1 VADISARGGTRPAWV
16 SWLVL
21 GLALAVLGVTGS
33 VLALTVSSQANTQ
46 AVRSAEKLGDY
57 VVDLTARR
65 ALNGGNVRAG
75 LAKPVVADLD
85 EDVRQLGPE
94 EVLGLEI
101 WSGEGARLYQRG
113 LAGPLA
119 PRSVLFGRAVEGSV
133 EVRFL
138 PKTAT
143 SPSAVDVLVPLGAG
157 HGGGA
162 RAVASVV
169 LPADWVVGNAN
180 WATDRIL
187 AAIIAMLVLAATAL
201 LVLQLRLRQRS
212 YQAGHDAMTGLGNR
226 ALLECVATTALCRH
240 DDVGLVV
247 MDLDGFKRVND
258 ALGHAAGDEM
268 LVQVAKVLKA
278 AVRPD
283 DLLVRLGGDEFA
295 VLLHHV
301 DAATASACASRL
313 LSAVRVRFVVRGVSI
328 DGDAS
333 VGVAVGP
340 EDGTTFAQL
349 VQSADIAMST
359 AKRGKLGVCSFAE
372 GGGEVEA
379 GKLNLLVELQRAI
392 TDGELR
398 LHYQPAVSLKVG
410 AGAYVEA
417 LVRWQHPQRGLLF
430 PDIFVPLAEETAIIH
445 PMTEWVL
452 DEAVRQ
458 CAQWRLDGLEINVA
472 VNISPRSLTRPGLF
486 ELVRATLARHQ
497 LPAAALT
504 LEVTE
509 SAVIA
514 RPDLARDILAQLHSL
529 GITISIDDFGVG
541 YTSLT
546 HLKTLPVGTLKIDK
560 SFVQDLLTDPDDRAI
575 VASVI
580 ILGHN
585 LGMEVVAEGVED
597 RQTLEHLSVLG
608 CDLVQG
614 FYLSKPLPPR
624 ELTSWL
630 LTNYDPVLV
639 AVADLTGAHGGEFL
653 T

>member
-1 VADISARGGTRPAWV
+1 MA
-16 SWLVL
+16 
-21 GLALAVLGVTGS
+21 
-33 VLALTVSSQANTQ
+33 
-46 AVRSAEKLGDY
+46 
-57 VVDLTARR
+57 
-65 ALNGGNVRAG
+65 
-75 LAKPVVADLD
+75 
-85 EDVRQLGPE
+85 
-94 EVLGLEI
+94 
-101 WSGEGARLYQRG
+101 
-113 LAGPLA
+113 
-119 PRSVLFGRAVEGSV
+119 
-133 EVRFL
+133 
-138 PKTAT
+138 
-143 SPSAVDVLVPLGAG
+143 
-157 HGGGA
+157 
-162 RAVASVV
+162 
-169 LPADWVVGNAN
+169 
-180 WATDRIL
+180 
-187 AAIIAMLVLAATAL
+187 AMLVLAATGL

-226 ALLECVATTALCRH
+226 ALLESVAGRAFCRH
-240 DDVGLVV
+240 DGVGLVV

-268 LVQVAKVLKA
+268 LVQVARVLKI

-301 DAATASACASRL
+301 GAATTSACASRL

-340 EDGTTFAQL
+340 QDGTTIAQL
-349 VQSADIAMST
+349 VHSANIAMST
-359 AKRGKLGVCSFAE
+359 AKTGKLGVCSFAE
-372 GGGEVEA
+372 GAGEVEA
-379 GKLNLLVELQRAI
+379 GKLTLLVELQRAI

-398 LHYQPAVSLKVG
+398 LHYQPAVNLKAG
-410 AGAYVEA
+410 AGTYVEA
-417 LVRWQHPQRGLLF
+417 LVRWQHPQRGLLL
-430 PDIFVPLAEETAIIH
+430 PDSFIPLAEETAVIH
-445 PMTEWVL
+445 PLTEWVL
-452 DEAVRQ
+452 NEAVRQ
-458 CAQWRLDGLEINVA
+458 CAQWHLDGLEIKVA

-486 ELVRATLARHQ
+486 ELVSTTLARHQ

-514 RPDLARDILAQLHSL
+514 RAELARDILRQLRSL

-541 YTSLT
+541 YTSLAY
-546 HLKTLPVGTLKIDK
+546 LKTMPVGTLKIDK
-560 SFVQDLLTDPDDRAI
+560 SFVKDLLTDSSDRAI

-608 CDLVQG
+608 CDFVQG
-614 FYLSKPLPPR
+614 YYLSKPLPPR

-630 LTNYDPVLV
+630 LSNHDTVL
-639 AVADLTGAHGGEFL
+639 L
-653 T
+653 